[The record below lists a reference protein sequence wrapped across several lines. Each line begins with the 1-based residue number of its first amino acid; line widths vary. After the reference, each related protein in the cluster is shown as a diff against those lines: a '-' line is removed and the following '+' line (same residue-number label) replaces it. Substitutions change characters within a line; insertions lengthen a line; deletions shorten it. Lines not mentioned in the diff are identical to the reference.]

1 MTTGTLQDYF
11 AALERLKQGR
21 PNTVPKGMR
30 ITNDAVALEAGRGK
44 GSIKKSRPIF
54 YALIQAI
61 DEAATAQSHPK
72 YVEKE
77 RLRKGK
83 ESAEQCRRDL
93 EAALAREV
101 SLLREVYAL
110 KKQLSKLTGGKV
122 LPLRGTAPAAD
133 TR

>member
-77 RLRKGK
+77 RLRKAK
-83 ESAEQCRRDL
+83 ESAEQYRRDL

>member
-21 PNTVPKGMR
+21 PNTVPKGTR

-61 DEAATAQSHPK
+61 DEAATAQSQPK
-72 YVEKE
+72 NTEKE
-77 RLRKGK
+77 RLRKAK